1 MINLKKN
8 DKLII
13 IVAVAVI
20 IIAAIGIAAYNSPET
35 KIDGFLETGEN
46 MYTVTWEEKTNS
58 LSPISDFAGKN
69 APFNESYSIATP
81 TGSVCVLTNVD
92 FQIIWQ
98 DDKTIGILFKRGLD
112 TLTAEI
118 APMGGESQTYN
129 ERGGGN
135 ETLSFRVNN
144 MPYSDS
150 IEAED
155 ISEAEQIVYDMFT
168 GQDTTSFDITVS
180 VKTGEPLR
188 RLLKFLSD
196 KGNDFEIEVTYE
208 YYYASL
214 TEEET
219 EGTGSDG
226 GDDSFDNLKEEGY
239 VPPFLSMIIGTGCG
253 KYI

>member
-1 MINLKKN
+1 M
-8 DKLII
+8 
-13 IVAVAVI
+13 
-20 IIAAIGIAAYNSPET
+20 
-35 KIDGFLETGEN
+35 
-46 MYTVTWEEKTNS
+46 
-58 LSPISDFAGKN
+58 
-69 APFNESYSIATP
+69 
-81 TGSVCVLTNVD
+81 
-92 FQIIWQ
+92 
-98 DDKTIGILFKRGLD
+98 
-112 TLTAEI
+112 
-118 APMGGESQTYN
+118 GESRTYN
-129 ERGGGN
+129 EQGGGN
-135 ETLSFRVNN
+135 GTLSFRVNN

-150 IEAED
+150 IEAEGID
-155 ISEAEQIVYDMFT
+155 EAKQKIYDMFT

-188 RLLKFLSD
+188 RPLKYISD

>member
-20 IIAAIGIAAYNSPET
+20 IVAAIGIAAYKPTET
-35 KIDGFLETGEN
+35 KINGLSEIGEN
-46 MYTVTWEEKTNS
+46 TYTVTWEKKTNS
-58 LSPISDFAGKN
+58 LSPISDFAVKN
-69 APFNESYSIATP
+69 DPFNESYSIAAP

-98 DDKTIGILFKRGLD
+98 DDKTIGILIKRGLD

-118 APMGGESQTYN
+118 APMDGESQTYN
-129 ERGGGN
+129 EQGGGN

-150 IEAED
+150 IEAENVD
-155 ISEAEQIVYDMFT
+155 EAEQEFYNMFT

-180 VKTGEPLR
+180 VTTGEPLR
-188 RLLKFLSD
+188 RPLKFLSD
-196 KGNDFEIEVTYE
+196 KGNDFEIKVTYE
-208 YYYASL
+208 YYYATL

-226 GDDSFDNLKEEGY
+226 GDNSFDNLKEEEY

>member
-98 DDKTIGILFKRGLD
+98 DDKTIG
-112 TLTAEI
+112 
-118 APMGGESQTYN
+118 
-129 ERGGGN
+129 GGGN

>member
-35 KIDGFLETGEN
+35 KINEFLETGEN
-46 MYTVTWEEKTNS
+46 MYTVTWEKKTNS

-69 APFNESYSIATP
+69 APFNESYSIAAP

-98 DDKTIGILFKRGLD
+98 DDKTIGIVLKRGLD

-118 APMGGESQTYN
+118 IPMIGESKIH
-129 ERGGGN
+129 RAKGGGN
-135 ETLSFRVNN
+135 ETLFFDINDIPSL
-144 MPYSDS
+144 DS

-155 ISEAEQIVYDMFT
+155 ISEAKQKVYDMFT
-168 GQDTTSFDITVS
+168 GQDITSFDITVS

-188 RLLKFLSD
+188 RPLKYFSD
-196 KGNDFEIEVTYE
+196 KGNDFEIKVTYE
-208 YYYASL
+208 YCYASL
-214 TEEET
+214 MEEET